1 MACQKVS
8 KQGGDDAK
16 VNVLAKPHSPYIFF
30 TLQVDSAWESSIT
43 SHKFT
48 NCHFMAVAL
57 FSGHFLL
64 QHGLGTRLVR
74 SSSMP

>member
-8 KQGGDDAK
+8 NQGGDDAK

-48 NCHFMAVAL
+48 NWHFMAVAL